1 MKATSLNRLKMI
13 SPLSGDAIVMIVVM
27 VVLYIISWLQITVPI
42 KAIEVRLVAIE
53 VRLEN
58 IEFRLDSLEKSTIK
72 KFW

>member
-1 MKATSLNRLKMI
+1 MNRLKMI

-42 KAIEVRLVAIE
+42 KAIEVRL
-53 VRLEN
+53 EN